1 MPALSLI
8 HDVRD
13 KFLRLTQREQLL
25 VVGVVVAALYFSF
38 DALVF
43 ANQKAREQ
51 VLVEKQKAAQAQV
64 LVLSTQIA
72 AIERT
77 RAEEV
82 DQKTRELNQL
92 KAQAEVVEQMVR
104 SVSDQ
109 LPPIKALVGAIVDAG
124 DATGVDLVS
133 VKTLPVKSVQ
143 GLIAGSASAAKPG
156 PAAML
161 YKHGVELVLRGGYLD
176 LLASLQTL
184 EERYPKL
191 LWSEAVLAAE
201 TYPQNTLRV
210 TAFMLSTQPKP

>member
-161 YKHGVELVLRGGYLD
+161 YKHGVELVLRGSYLD

>member
-1 MPALSLI
+1 MSALSLI

-161 YKHGVELVLRGGYLD
+161 YKHGVELVLRGSYLD

>member
-143 GLIAGSASAAKPG
+143 GLIAGPASAAKPG

-161 YKHGVELVLRGGYLD
+161 YKHGVELVLRGSYLD

>member
-1 MPALSLI
+1 MSALSLI

-77 RAEEV
+77 RSEEV

-161 YKHGVELVLRGGYLD
+161 YKHGVELVLRGSYLD

>member
-1 MPALSLI
+1 MPALSFI

-51 VLVEKQKAAQAQV
+51 LLVEKQKAAQAQV

-72 AIERT
+72 AVERT
-77 RAEEV
+77 RAEEI

-161 YKHGVELVLRGGYLD
+161 YKHGVELVLRGSYLD

>member
-64 LVLSTQIA
+64 LVLSAQIA

-109 LPPIKALVGAIVDAG
+109 LPPIKALVGAIIDAG

-161 YKHGVELVLRGGYLD
+161 YKHGVELVLRGSYLD

-191 LWSEAVLAAE
+191 LWSEAVLIAE